1 MTDTLIDDIEINPH
15 KCTELI
21 FVKGTKVIQRKKGSI
36 LINYLKI
43 NFHRQIN
50 EFDLNFTPHKKLTQN
65 ELNIYIFKI

>member
-1 MTDTLIDDIEINPH
+1 MYWTDF
-15 KCTELI
+15 C
-21 FVKGTKVIQRKKGSI
+21 QRNKSNLKKKGSI